1 MVINKDTIDLVNK
14 HLDGYNCLQIIKFFS
29 ENIDGKLAFGS
40 SLGAEDQIL
49 THIIANN
56 NLNIDIFTLDTGRL
70 FPETYDLIDRTNK
83 KYSIKINL
91 MFPNHKIIEKMV
103 KEKGINLFFDSIENR
118 KLCCYNRKILP
129 LKRALENKKAWITGL
144 RQQQSITRTDL
155 NVLEWDP
162 NNELLKI
169 NPLINWSEE
178 DVWYYI
184 EKENI
189 PVNPLH
195 KKSYPSIGCQPCTRA
210 VMDNEDIRAG
220 RWWWENPENKECGL
234 HK

>member
-1 MVINKDTIDLVNK
+1 MTINKDSIQLVNK
-14 HLDGYNCLQIIKFFS
+14 QLKGLNCLEILKFFS
-29 ENIDGKLAFGS
+29 EYVDGKIGFGT

-49 THIIANN
+49 THIIASN
-56 NLNIDIFTLDTGRL
+56 NLDIEIFTLDTGRL

-83 KYSIKINL
+83 KYNIKIKT
-91 MFPNHKIIEKMV
+91 MFPDSEIIENMV
-103 KEKGINLFFDSIENR
+103 SEKGINLFYDSVENR
-118 KLCCYNRKILP
+118 KLCCHNRKILP
-129 LKRALENKKAWITGL
+129 LKRALENKSAWITGL

-155 NVLEWDP
+155 QILEWDE
-162 NNELLKI
+162 NNNLLKI
-169 NPLINWSEE
+169 NPLIKWSEDE
-178 DVWYYI
+178 VWDFI
-184 EKENI
+184 NNEKI

-210 VMDNEDIRAG
+210 VMPDEDIRAG